1 MKKSIMTKEVGKTHL
16 PELWPLMLFLLV
28 LFLHLLQLGLF
39 WQRLPDKMSF
49 QFDLLGEP
57 NYYCSKKVFLP
68 LWIIFLSALSSALFL
83 AHSSV
88 PLLLSSI
95 VIFCL
100 LLMMQMVIHAN
111 IRSGR
116 LPIHGFLAIVAVL
129 ITATVFLSKG
139 A

>member
-1 MKKSIMTKEVGKTHL
+1 MDL
-16 PELWPLMLFLLV
+16 PELWPLILFLLV
-28 LFLHLLQLGLF
+28 LFLHLLQLGF
-39 WQRLPDKMSF
+39 SGRRLPDKMSF

-57 NYYCSKKVFLP
+57 NYYCSKKVFLA
-68 LWIIFLSALSSALFL
+68 LWIIFLSALSLALFL

-100 LLMMQMVIHAN
+100 LLMMQMVINAN

-116 LPIHGFLAIVAVL
+116 LPVLGFLAIVAVL
-129 ITATVFLSKG
+129 ITATVILGKG